1 MFDFVFESKR
11 GKRERNAA
19 RASAI
24 SRERTRF
31 PCVETAF
38 ARVFFSEAPALC
50 SRARK
55 EEGILKQPDGDE
67 RDVCQSDRKA
77 RGKRVF
83 SFFCRKG
90 DE

>member
-1 MFDFVFESKR
+1 VCLILFLRVKE
-11 GKRERNAA
+11 GNANGTRRA
-19 RASAI
+19 RVQF

-55 EEGILKQPDGDE
+55 
-67 RDVCQSDRKA
+67 
-77 RGKRVF
+77 KR
-83 SFFCRKG
+83 
-90 DE
+90 EY